1 MNVPE
6 QLVEENNANACGD
19 KMQIVSRNSK
29 GRGWSG
35 PRTCSTVN
43 ASTGQVQNTGRW
55 TDDEH
60 TLLLEGIQRHGSSS
74 ESWTKISTTLVK
86 TRTVEQIE
94 AYARRHQLKAGVDN
108 ARVRKVA
115 KGVTQM
121 NEFLVHRR
129 KLLAWVQE
137 SRMAAEARVMKIRE
151 DENAT
156 SCLDEVAYEELEQE
170 PSIQSKD
177 TDVLDVVQ
185 QSMASDLECESS
197 SPDGDNQFDLSN
209 PPLLPPLSPP
219 PLDSS
224 AFVGG
229 LPLLG
234 HDQVAPFPYE
244 SSSAYPADLDSLQR
258 QLLQQPLNTISKLT
272 KPVGSASSKLTTKKA
287 NSKST
292 TKKVKGT
299 GKKRGTYNN
308 YKDEAGQQKV
318 KHAIETFLER
328 RRMNSMAS
336 LRAFAAEVDIK
347 YETLKPYCRED
358 ESKRKTFVIKGQ
370 TKLVPEVRFFD
381 IIYMKR

>member
-1 MNVPE
+1 ME
-6 QLVEENNANACGD
+6 
-19 KMQIVSRNSK
+19 
-29 GRGWSG
+29 
-35 PRTCSTVN
+35 
-43 ASTGQVQNTGRW
+43 
-55 TDDEH
+55 
-60 TLLLEGIQRHGSSS
+60 
-74 ESWTKISTTLVK
+74 
-86 TRTVEQIE
+86 
-94 AYARRHQLKAGVDN
+94 AGVDN
-108 ARVRKVA
+108 AWDGKVA
-115 KGVTQM
+115 SKNPLDR
-121 NEFLVHRR
+121 NESLVHRR
-129 KLLAWVQE
+129 KLLAWVRE
-137 SRMAAEARVMKIRE
+137 SRIAAEARVMKIRE

-177 TDVLDVVQ
+177 TDVLDLSQ
-185 QSMASDLECESS
+185 NATASDLEYES
-197 SPDGDNQFDLSN
+197 SPDGDTQFDLSN

-229 LPLLG
+229 LPLLE

-272 KPVGSASSKLTTKKA
+272 KTEGSASSKLTTKKA

-292 TKKVKGT
+292 TKKAKGT

-336 LRAFAAEVDIK
+336 LREFAAEVDIK

-370 TKLVPEVRFFD
+370 TKLVPEVRFL
-381 IIYMKR
+381 ISYYIMKRLYETLDILLLITFLSS

>member
-1 MNVPE
+1 M
-6 QLVEENNANACGD
+6 D
-19 KMQIVSRNSK
+19 
-29 GRGWSG
+29 
-35 PRTCSTVN
+35 
-43 ASTGQVQNTGRW
+43 
-55 TDDEH
+55 
-60 TLLLEGIQRHGSSS
+60 
-74 ESWTKISTTLVK
+74 
-86 TRTVEQIE
+86 
-94 AYARRHQLKAGVDN
+94 
-108 ARVRKVA
+108 
-115 KGVTQM
+115 
-121 NEFLVHRR
+121 
-129 KLLAWVQE
+129 
-137 SRMAAEARVMKIRE
+137 
-151 DENAT
+151 
-156 SCLDEVAYEELEQE
+156 
-170 PSIQSKD
+170 
-177 TDVLDVVQ
+177 
-185 QSMASDLECESS
+185 CESS

-244 SSSAYPADLDSLQR
+244 SSSAYPADLDALQL
-258 QLLQQPLNTISKLT
+258 QLLQQPFNTISKST
-272 KPVGSASSKLTTKKA
+272 KPKGKA

-292 TKKVKGT
+292 TKKAKTTATGKGT

-336 LRAFAAEVDIK
+336 LRAFAAKVDIK